1 MSIQN
6 KHRGSRLSRAFAI
19 FGAAISASAADVL
32 PDAAAVDEAALKAA
46 IERLASEASDLGLHL
61 VDIAGTI
68 QDTAAQSAEHA
79 ALLGRLS
86 QTADGIA
93 QANGQI
99 ARSLGETDKLA
110 ASARHVLG
118 EQAQQLNGSVAAID
132 HMVTAS
138 REIGEEIK
146 SFSAALA
153 DVGRLADG
161 IGTIARQTNL
171 LALNA
176 AIEAA
181 RAGEAGKGFAVVAA
195 EVRALSLQTSQTTS
209 SIQTTLEQLTSRIDR
224 LVAAGNGACSSAEG
238 VKTTAQDVQGSF
250 KEVEGVMSQ
259 ILDRASSLAATTE
272 TVDGQCSEFAQ
283 SIATAA
289 AAILGSNDKL
299 QQTSARVGEVVAI
312 SERIIQATASAGTE
326 TPDTPYIRAAMDVAA
341 EVSAI
346 FETTVRSGRIDMGAL
361 FDRQYQPIRG
371 TDPVQFMTRFTE
383 FTDAVLPAIQEKAA
397 ASDERVA
404 FCAAVDENG
413 YLPTHNRKFSHPQRP
428 GDPTWNTANCRNRRI
443 FNDRVGL
450 AAGRNTE
457 PFLLQTYRRD
467 MGGGQFVL
475 MKDISAPIIVNGRHW
490 GGLRLAIRV

>member
-1 MSIQN
+1 MLGAVVQLDDDHAAPDAVTVSRDILQAAV
-6 KHRGSRLSRAFAI
+6 SRL
-19 FGAAISASAADVL
+19 
-32 PDAAAVDEAALKAA
+32 AL
-46 IERLASEASDLGLHL
+46 EASDLGLHL

-79 ALLGRLS
+79 ALLSRL
-86 QTADGIA
+86 TKAAEAIA
-93 QANGQI
+93 EANGDI

-110 ASARHVLG
+110 ASARKVLG

-138 REIGEEIK
+138 QEIGEEIR
-146 SFSAALA
+146 SFSSALA
-153 DVGRLADG
+153 DVARLADA

-181 RAGEAGKGFAVVAA
+181 RAGDAGKGFAVVAA

-209 SIQTTLEQLTSRIDR
+209 SIQSTLEQLGGRIDR
-224 LVAAGNGACSSAEG
+224 LVTAGEGARVSAQG
-238 VKTTAQDVQGSF
+238 VKATATEVQGSF
-250 KEVEGVMSQ
+250 QDVEDVMSQ
-259 ILDRASSLAATTE
+259 ILDSASSLAGATE
-272 TVDGQCSEFAQ
+272 AVDRQCGDFAG
-283 SIATAA
+283 SIAAAA
-289 AAILGSNDKL
+289 AAILVSNDKL
-299 QQTSARVGEVVAI
+299 QETSSRVSEVVAI

-326 TPDTPYIRAAMDVAA
+326 TPDTPYIRSAMAIA
-341 EVSAI
+341 EEVSIA
-346 FETTVRSGRIDMGAL
+346 FENGVRSGRIDMAAL

-371 TDPVQFMTRFTE
+371 TDPIQYMTRFTE
-383 FTDAVLPAIQEKAA
+383 FTDMVLPAIQEKAA
-397 ASDERVA
+397 ASDERIA

-413 YLPTHNRKFSHPQRP
+413 YLPTHNRKFSYPQRP
-428 GDPTWNTANCRNRRI
+428 GDVAWNTANCRNRRI

-475 MKDISAPIIVNGRHW
+475 MKDISAPITVNGRHW

>member
-1 MSIQN
+1 MGAVVQRDDGLAAPDSGTVSGDVLQAAV
-6 KHRGSRLSRAFAI
+6 SRL
-19 FGAAISASAADVL
+19 
-32 PDAAAVDEAALKAA
+32 AL
-46 IERLASEASDLGLHL
+46 EASDLGLHL

-68 QDTAAQSAEHA
+68 QDTASQSAEHA
-79 ALLGRLS
+79 ALLSRL
-86 QTADGIA
+86 TRAAEAIA
-93 QANGQI
+93 EANGDI

-110 ASARHVLG
+110 ASARKVLG

-138 REIGEEIK
+138 QEIGEEIR
-146 SFSAALA
+146 SFSTALA
-153 DVGRLADG
+153 DVARLADA

-181 RAGEAGKGFAVVAA
+181 RAGDAGKGFAVVAA

-209 SIQTTLEQLTSRIDR
+209 SIQSTLDQLGGRIDR
-224 LVAAGNGACSSAEG
+224 LVTAGEGARVSAQG
-238 VKTTAQDVQGSF
+238 VKATAKDVQGSF
-250 KEVEGVMSQ
+250 KGVEDVMSQ
-259 ILDRASSLAATTE
+259 ILDGASSLAGATE
-272 TVDGQCSEFAQ
+272 AVDRQCNEFAG
-283 SIATAA
+283 SIAA
-289 AAILGSNDKL
+289 AASAILVSNDKL
-299 QQTSARVGEVVAI
+299 QETSSRVSEVVAI

-326 TPDTPYIRAAMDVAA
+326 TPDTPYIRAAMAIAEEVAA
-341 EVSAI
+341 A
-346 FETTVRSGRIDMGAL
+346 FENAVKSGRIDMAAL

-371 TDPVQFMTRFTE
+371 TDPVQYMTRFTE
-383 FTDAVLPAIQEKAA
+383 FTDMVLPAIQEKAA
-397 ASDERVA
+397 ASDERIA
-404 FCAAVDENG
+404 FCAAVDDNG

-428 GDPTWNTANCRNRRI
+428 GDVAWNTANCRNRRI

-475 MKDISAPIIVNGRHW
+475 MKDISAPITVNGRHW

>member
-1 MSIQN
+1 MQPEVP
-6 KHRGSRLSRAFAI
+6 
-19 FGAAISASAADVL
+19 AADPQAL
-32 PDAAAVDEAALKAA
+32 QAAVGKLAL
-46 IERLASEASDLGLHL
+46 EASDLGLHL

-68 QDTAAQSAEHA
+68 QDTAAQSSEHA
-79 ALLGRLS
+79 ALLSRLTQS
-86 QTADGIA
+86 AEAIA
-93 QANGQI
+93 EANGEI

-110 ASARHVLG
+110 ASARQVLG

-138 REIGEEIK
+138 QEIGEEIK
-146 SFSAALA
+146 SFSSALA
-153 DVGRLADG
+153 DVSRLAEA

-209 SIQTTLEQLTSRIDR
+209 SIQATLIQLGSRIDS
-224 LVAAGNGACSSAEG
+224 LIAAGEGARVSAEG
-238 VKTTAQDVQGSF
+238 VKTTASCVQGSF
-250 KEVEGVMSQ
+250 KDVEEVMAQ
-259 ILDRASSLAATTE
+259 ILDGASSLASTTE
-272 TVDGQCSEFAQ
+272 VVDRQCSEFAGA
-283 SIATAA
+283 IATAA
-289 AAILGSNDKL
+289 SAILKSNDKL
-299 QQTSARVGEVVAI
+299 QDTSVRVGEVVAI

-326 TPDTPYIRAAMDVAA
+326 TPDTPYIRSAMAIAA

-346 FETTVRSGRIDMGAL
+346 FGAAVQSGRVDMGAL
-361 FDRQYQPIRG
+361 FDRQYRPING
-371 TDPVQFMTRFTE
+371 TDPVQYLTRFTE
-383 FTDAVLPAIQEKAA
+383 FTDAVLPQIQEQAA
-397 ASDERVA
+397 ASDERIA
-404 FCAAVDENG
+404 FCAAIDDNG
-413 YLPTHNRKFSHPQRP
+413 YLPTHNRKFSQPQRP
-428 GDPTWNTANCRNRRI
+428 GDTDWNTANCRNRRI

-450 AAGRNTE
+450 AAGRNTQ

-475 MKDISAPIIVNGRHW
+475 MKDISAPITVNGRHW

>member
-1 MSIQN
+1 M
-6 KHRGSRLSRAFAI
+6 
-19 FGAAISASAADVL
+19 AAIAQSLEDDVL
-32 PDAAAVDEAALKAA
+32 PEVPVADPQALQASVGK
-46 IERLASEASDLGLHL
+46 LALEASDLGLHL

-68 QDTAAQSAEHA
+68 QDTAAQSSEHA
-79 ALLGRLS
+79 ALLSRLT
-86 QTADGIA
+86 QAAEAIAD
-93 QANGQI
+93 ANAEV

-110 ASARHVLG
+110 ASARQVLG
-118 EQAQQLNGSVAAID
+118 EQSQQLNGSVAAID

-146 SFSAALA
+146 SFSTALA
-153 DVGRLADG
+153 DVGRLADA

-181 RAGEAGKGFAVVAA
+181 RAGDAGKGFAVVAA

-209 SIQTTLEQLTSRIDR
+209 SIQTTLETLAGRIDR
-224 LVAAGNGACSSAEG
+224 LVAAGEGARVSAEG
-238 VKTTAQDVQGSF
+238 VKATAEDVQGSF
-250 KEVEGVMSQ
+250 KDVEDVMSQ
-259 ILDRASSLAATTE
+259 ILDSASSLASTTE
-272 TVDGQCSEFAQ
+272 VVDRQCSEFAG

-289 AAILGSNDKL
+289 TAILKSNEKL
-299 QQTSARVGEVVAI
+299 QDTSARVGEVVAI

-326 TPDTPYIRAAMDVAA
+326 TPDTPYIRSAMAVAA
-341 EVSAI
+341 EVTAA
-346 FETTVRSGRIDMGAL
+346 FEAGLRSGRIDMNAL
-361 FDRQYQPIRG
+361 FDRQYQPIKG
-371 TDPVQFMTRFTE
+371 SDPVQYMTRFTE

-397 ASDERVA
+397 LSDERIA

-413 YLPTHNRKFSHPQRP
+413 YLPTHNRKFSQPQRP
-428 GDPTWNTANCRNRRI
+428 GDVDWNTANCRNRRI

-450 AAGRNTE
+450 SAGRNTE

-475 MKDISAPIIVNGRHW
+475 MKDISAPITVNGRHW